1 MEILSGF
8 AMVREQVLAE
18 LNSAARLQLTP
29 EQQQRIESIHVNE
42 AGIAASWANCELRKF
57 HSMGA
62 QASEES
68 GVQRLSDAELITQLA
83 NQAKELG
90 IEIDLS
96 YRLGGEQ

>member
-1 MEILSGF
+1 
-8 AMVREQVLAE
+8 
-18 LNSAARLQLTP
+18 
-29 EQQQRIESIHVNE
+29 
-42 AGIAASWANCELRKF
+42 
-57 HSMGA
+57 MGA
-62 QASEES
+62 QGPAAN